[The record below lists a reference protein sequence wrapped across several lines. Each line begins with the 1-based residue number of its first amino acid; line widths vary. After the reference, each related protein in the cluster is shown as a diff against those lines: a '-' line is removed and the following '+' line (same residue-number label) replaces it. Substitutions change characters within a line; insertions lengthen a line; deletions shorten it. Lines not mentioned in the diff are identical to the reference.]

1 VRCVVPRLKG
11 KTLAAARAALSRG
24 NCRLGKVTR
33 AYSRT
38 VRLGRIAL
46 QRPAAGVRLAR
57 GAKVS
62 VVISRG
68 RRG

>member
-1 VRCVVPRLKG
+1 VA
-11 KTLAAARAALSRG
+11 LARG

-46 QRPAAGVRLAR
+46 QRPAAAVPLAR
-57 GAKVS
+57 GARVS
-62 VVISRG
+62 VVVSRG
-68 RRG
+68 ARR